1 MGALGTVAIAFVSGS
16 VGAVFVNA
24 IARYWIFQPVI
35 SIQLNR
41 AVGSAY
47 KTRVPPEVAEGDE
60 KEGQFFSNG
69 IRLRIE
75 NTGFLTL
82 KDCRG
87 FVTRMR
93 RLKAGQTVKSSQEVV
108 ELGWAHQREGRTRD
122 IPGEAFFHMDVVS
135 VFQKK
140 AGRHLHI
147 RHLPFTLEEFI
158 LHPGDYEFDVMVT
171 ADNAYPKRITVK
183 FNFDPDKDEP
193 NFIADDSKARSPW
206 LRRWQV
212 WLCSVTRSVS
222 GSAT

>member
-93 RLKAGQTVKSSQEVV
+93 RLKAGQTVKSRARRLSNSVGLIRGKA
-108 ELGWAHQREGRTRD
+108 ELADISWRSILSHGR
-122 IPGEAFFHMDVVS
+122 GVGVS
-135 VFQKK
+135 KK
-140 AGRHLHI
+140 SWSSS
-147 RHLPFTLEEFI
+147 
-158 LHPGDYEFDVMVT
+158 
-171 ADNAYPKRITVK
+171 AYPAPSFHPRRIY
-183 FNFDPDKDEP
+183 
-193 NFIADDSKARSPW
+193 IASR
-206 LRRWQV
+206 
-212 WLCSVTRSVS
+212 
-222 GSAT
+222 